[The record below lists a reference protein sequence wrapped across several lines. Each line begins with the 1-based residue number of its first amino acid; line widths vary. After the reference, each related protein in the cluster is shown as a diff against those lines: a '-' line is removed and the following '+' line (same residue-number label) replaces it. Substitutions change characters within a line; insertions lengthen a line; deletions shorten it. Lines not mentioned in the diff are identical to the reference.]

1 MFPVASKNVRRLLWF
16 RNALYVILVVV
27 GFAILGIKTL
37 LGH

>member
-1 MFPVASKNVRRLLWF
+1 MFPIANKNVRRLMWF
-16 RNALYVILVVV
+16 RNMLYLILVIL